1 MKRSM
6 IYLLLVIGI
15 LCILYGWQPIK
26 KKRTLQEE
34 TFREII
40 VKEEKGNGDYI
51 KLLSTNHELKAQL
64 SIIEDKIE
72 DVLTQIE
79 NLQGTIKGLKE
90 EKENKKEN
98 MEQVSQEQLEKDYG
112 KIARNIQEMTKQN
125 KSVEKIA
132 TTLNMGKGEVLFI
145 RRLLEK

>member
-112 KIARNIQEMTKQN
+112 EITRNIQEMTKQN

>member
-1 MKRSM
+1 M

-112 KIARNIQEMTKQN
+112 EITRNIQEMTKQN